1 MFYVLYKKSHWYKLI
16 KVLIILSDNNNN
28 DNNNNDNNNEN
39 TKYFIEEKT
48 EKISDS
54 KCDDIF
60 KSIFGNDKHENITKQ
75 FLRDII
81 DIEIGDSDKL
91 IFKNAEIKNE
101 NQYIKKE
108 KRPVV
113 DINIEINKKKTKKVR
128 KKILNNKNNNND
140 NNEEN
145 SNNNYSFIEKEET
158 LTFKEKIIVE
168 IQVYRDKNFL
178 NRCLYNTT
186 TAFHNLYKRGD
197 QYTDNG
203 RVYSV
208 NILYNSI
215 FKPNKFNR
223 NGKNNKENNS
233 ENIKNSESFV
243 NNEKNKS
250 DDTNNFFN
258 CVQFMSS
265 TNKEIVIPGIKMFFI
280 ELKKFNI
287 NNFDEKNNKNL
298 WAAFFKI
305 IDYEYKE
312 INKKYA
318 VSIKNNLTPELENK
332 LIKIPEIKE
341 AIEICR
347 EENMEEENYVRFVNL
362 IANDNE
368 LLYLRE
374 VRKNNDATIK
384 QKDATIK
391 QKDAT
396 IKQKDATIKQKDAT
410 IKQKDAT
417 IKQKDAT
424 IKQKDA
430 TIKQKDATIKQKD
443 ATIKQKDATIKQKDE
458 TIKQKDATIKQK
470 DATIKQK
477 DATIKQKDA
486 TIKQKDETIKQ
497 KDATIKQKDATIKQ
511 KDETI
516 KKLEEDVKKLKEDIN
531 IYKQM
536 MMVEGNRELNENEI
550 NKKQKLND

>member
-1 MFYVLYKKSHWYKLI
+1 FE
-16 KVLIILSDNNNN
+16 SDNNNN

-113 DINIEINKKKTKKVR
+113 DINIEINKKKTKKVK

-140 NNEEN
+140 NNKEN

-374 VRKNNDATIK
+374 
-384 QKDATIK
+384 
-391 QKDAT
+391 
-396 IKQKDATIKQKDAT
+396 
-410 IKQKDAT
+410 
-417 IKQKDAT
+417 
-424 IKQKDA
+424 
-430 TIKQKDATIKQKD
+430 
-443 ATIKQKDATIKQKDE
+443 DE

>member
-1 MFYVLYKKSHWYKLI
+1 MELDNDNDIRNENNEYNH
-16 KVLIILSDNNNN
+16 SDNEYLY
-28 DNNNNDNNNEN
+28 DSDTSTEIFESDDNNNEN
-39 TKYFIEEKT
+39 IKYFIEEKT

-60 KSIFGNDKHENITKQ
+60 KSIFGNYKHENITKQ

-91 IFKNAEIKNE
+91 IFKNAELKNE

-108 KRPVV
+108 KRPIV

-128 KKILNNKNNNND
+128 KKILNNKNDNND
-140 NNEEN
+140 NNKEN
-145 SNNNYSFIEKEET
+145 SNNNNPYIEKEENVT
-158 LTFKEKIIVE
+158 YKEKIIVE
-168 IQVYRDKNFL
+168 MQVYRDKNFL
-178 NRCLYNTT
+178 NRCLYNAT

-197 QYTDNG
+197 QYTDNE

-208 NILYNSI
+208 NILYNNI
-215 FKPNKFNR
+215 FKQNKFNR

-258 CVQFMSS
+258 CIQFMSS
-265 TNKEIVIPGIKMFFI
+265 TNKEIVIPGIKMYFI

-305 IDYEYKE
+305 IDYEYNQIKG
-312 INKKYA
+312 KA
-318 VSIKNNLTPELENK
+318 SIKNNLTPELENK

-341 AIEICR
+341 AIEICK
-347 EENMEEENYVRFVNL
+347 EENMNEENYARFVNL
-362 IANDNE
+362 IENDYE

-374 VRKNNDATIK
+374 VKKNNDATIK
-384 QKDATIK
+384 KLEEDEK
-391 QKDAT
+391 QNKA
-396 IKQKDATIKQKDAT
+396 
-410 IKQKDAT
+410 
-417 IKQKDAT
+417 
-424 IKQKDA
+424 
-430 TIKQKDATIKQKD
+430 
-443 ATIKQKDATIKQKDE
+443 
-458 TIKQKDATIKQK
+458 
-470 DATIKQK
+470 
-477 DATIKQKDA
+477 
-486 TIKQKDETIKQ
+486 
-497 KDATIKQKDATIKQ
+497 
-511 KDETI
+511 TI
-516 KKLEEDVKKLKEDIN
+516 KKLEEDVKKKNEDEKQNKATIKKLEEDEKQNKATIKNLEEDVKKMNEELK
-531 IYKQM
+531 KLRQM
-536 MMVEGNRELNENEI
+536 IKDNRESNENELNENEI

>member
-1 MFYVLYKKSHWYKLI
+1 MELDNDNDIRNENNEYNH
-16 KVLIILSDNNNN
+16 SDNEYLY
-28 DNNNNDNNNEN
+28 DSDTSTEIFESDDNNNEN
-39 TKYFIEEKT
+39 IKYFIEEKT

-60 KSIFGNDKHENITKQ
+60 KSIFGNYKHENITKQ

-91 IFKNAEIKNE
+91 IFKNAELKNE
-101 NQYIKKE
+101 NQYIKNE
-108 KRPVV
+108 KRPIV
-113 DINIEINKKKTKKVR
+113 DINIEINKEKTKKVR
-128 KKILNNKNNNND
+128 KKILNNKNDNND
-140 NNEEN
+140 NNKEN
-145 SNNNYSFIEKEET
+145 SNNNNSYIEKEENV
-158 LTFKEKIIVE
+158 TFKEKIIVE
-168 IQVYRDKNFL
+168 MQVYRDKNFL
-178 NRCLYNTT
+178 NRCLYNAT

-197 QYTDNG
+197 QYTDKG

-208 NILYNSI
+208 NILYNNI
-215 FKPNKFNR
+215 FKQNKFNR

-341 AIEICR
+341 AIEICK
-347 EENMEEENYVRFVNL
+347 EENMNEENYARFVNL
-362 IANDNE
+362 IENDYE

-374 VRKNNDATIK
+374 VKKNNDATIK
-384 QKDATIK
+384 KLEEDEK
-391 QKDAT
+391 QNKA
-396 IKQKDATIKQKDAT
+396 
-410 IKQKDAT
+410 
-417 IKQKDAT
+417 
-424 IKQKDA
+424 
-430 TIKQKDATIKQKD
+430 
-443 ATIKQKDATIKQKDE
+443 
-458 TIKQKDATIKQK
+458 
-470 DATIKQK
+470 
-477 DATIKQKDA
+477 
-486 TIKQKDETIKQ
+486 
-497 KDATIKQKDATIKQ
+497 
-511 KDETI
+511 TI
-516 KKLEEDVKKLKEDIN
+516 KKLEEDVKKKNEDEKQNKATIKKLEEDEKQNKATIKNLEEDVKKMNEELK
-531 IYKQM
+531 KLRQM
-536 MMVEGNRELNENEI
+536 IKDNRESNENELNENEI

>member
-1 MFYVLYKKSHWYKLI
+1 MELDNDNDIRNENDEYNNSDDEYLYD
-16 KVLIILSDNNNN
+16 SDISIENFEN
-28 DNNNNDNNNEN
+28 DNNNDDNNNDDNNNDDNNNDGNNNES
-39 TKYFIEEKT
+39 TKYNNKKNICDPKY
-48 EKISDS
+48 
-54 KCDDIF
+54 DDIF
-60 KSIFGNDKHENITKQ
+60 KSIFGNDKHKNITKQ

-81 DIEIGDSDKL
+81 DIEIEDSDEL

-108 KRPVV
+108 KSPVV
-113 DINIEINKKKTKKVR
+113 DINIEINKKKTKKVK

-140 NNEEN
+140 NNKEN
-145 SNNNYSFIEKEET
+145 SNYNYSFIEKEET

-178 NRCLYNTT
+178 NRCLYNSLM
-186 TAFHNLYKRGD
+186 AFCNLYKRGD
-197 QYTDNG
+197 QYTDNI

-208 NILYNSI
+208 NILYNNLVE
-215 FKPNKFNR
+215 PNKFNR

-258 CVQFMSS
+258 CIQFMSS
-265 TNKEIVIPGIKMFFI
+265 TNKEIVIPGIKMYFI

-312 INKKYA
+312 INEKNDL
-318 VSIKNNLTPELENK
+318 SIKNNLTPELENK

-341 AIEICR
+341 AIKIYR
-347 EENMEEENYVRFVNL
+347 EKNMEGENYNRFVNF

-374 VRKNNDATIK
+374 CRKNN
-384 QKDATIK
+384 
-391 QKDAT
+391 
-396 IKQKDATIKQKDAT
+396 
-410 IKQKDAT
+410 
-417 IKQKDAT
+417 
-424 IKQKDA
+424 
-430 TIKQKDATIKQKD
+430 
-443 ATIKQKDATIKQKDE
+443 DE
-458 TIKQKDATIKQK
+458 TIKQKD
-470 DATIKQK
+470 
-477 DATIKQKDA
+477 
-486 TIKQKDETIKQ
+486 
-497 KDATIKQKDATIKQ
+497 
-511 KDETI
+511 
-516 KKLEEDVKKLKEDIN
+516 EDIKKLKEDVKKKDEDLKGFKEDVKKKDEDLKELKEYVKKKDEDLKELKEDVKKKDEDLKELKEDVKKKDEDLKELKEYVKKKDEDLKELKEDIKKKDEDLKKWDEDVKILKKDIN
-531 IYKQM
+531 ELKQM
-536 MMVEGNRELNENEI
+536 MMKMKGFRELNENEI

>member
-1 MFYVLYKKSHWYKLI
+1 MELDNDNDIRNENNEYNH
-16 KVLIILSDNNNN
+16 SDNEYLY
-28 DNNNNDNNNEN
+28 DSDTSTEIFESDDNNNEN
-39 TKYFIEEKT
+39 IKYFIEEKT

-60 KSIFGNDKHENITKQ
+60 KSIFGNYKHENITKQ

-91 IFKNAEIKNE
+91 IFKNAELKNE

-108 KRPVV
+108 KRPIV

-128 KKILNNKNNNND
+128 KKILNNKNDNND
-140 NNEEN
+140 NNKEN
-145 SNNNYSFIEKEET
+145 SNNNNPYIEKEENVT
-158 LTFKEKIIVE
+158 YKEKIIVE
-168 IQVYRDKNFL
+168 MQVYRDKNFL
-178 NRCLYNTT
+178 NRCLYNAT

-197 QYTDNG
+197 QYTDNE

-208 NILYNSI
+208 NILYNNI
-215 FKPNKFNR
+215 FKQNKFNR

-258 CVQFMSS
+258 CIQFMSS
-265 TNKEIVIPGIKMFFI
+265 TNKEIVIPGIKMYFI

-305 IDYEYKE
+305 IDYEY
-312 INKKYA
+312 NKIKGKA
-318 VSIKNNLTPELENK
+318 SIKNNLTPELENK

-341 AIEICR
+341 AIEICK
-347 EENMEEENYVRFVNL
+347 EENMNEENYARFVNL
-362 IANDNE
+362 IENDYE

-374 VRKNNDATIK
+374 VKKNNDATIK
-384 QKDATIK
+384 KLEEDEK
-391 QKDAT
+391 QNKA
-396 IKQKDATIKQKDAT
+396 
-410 IKQKDAT
+410 
-417 IKQKDAT
+417 
-424 IKQKDA
+424 
-430 TIKQKDATIKQKD
+430 
-443 ATIKQKDATIKQKDE
+443 
-458 TIKQKDATIKQK
+458 
-470 DATIKQK
+470 
-477 DATIKQKDA
+477 
-486 TIKQKDETIKQ
+486 
-497 KDATIKQKDATIKQ
+497 
-511 KDETI
+511 TI
-516 KKLEEDVKKLKEDIN
+516 KKLEEDVKKKNEDEKQNKATIKKLEEDEKQNKATIKNLEEDVKKMNEELK
-531 IYKQM
+531 KLRQM
-536 MMVEGNRELNENEI
+536 IKDNRESNENELNENEI